1 MDKKKS
7 PSQRFRRNNMIPVIL
22 SGGSGSRL
30 WPLSRKA
37 FPKQFLA
44 LTAEQTLFQ
53 QTIERLAFEGMQ
65 PPLLVCNKE
74 HRFIVK
80 EQLASRKLGIQGL
93 MLEPFGRNTAP
104 AIAIAAMKLIEDGR
118 DELLLVLPA
127 DHVIEDHK
135 AFQRSLALATN
146 AAENGEM
153 VLFGIPAT
161 SPETGY
167 GYIKCDHNERNG
179 LPEGVNRVTNFV
191 EKPDEAR
198 AQQYVES
205 GDYYWNSGM
214 FLFRAS
220 VFLEELKKH
229 DPDIYDTCWAALE
242 RSAKNGDEV
251 LIDPETFACCPDNSI
266 DYAVMEKTEL
276 ACVVPMS
283 AGWSDVGS
291 WSSLWDV
298 LEKDEN
304 GNVARGDV
312 IVEDSR
318 NCLVHGN
325 GKLVTVVGLD
335 NIVVVET
342 KDATMIA
349 HKDKVQDVKKL
360 VNKLDAMKRSET
372 QNHCAVYRP
381 WGWYDSVDMG
391 GRFQVKRI
399 CVNPGAQLSLQ
410 MHHHRAEH
418 WIVVSGTAQVTCND
432 KTFLLTENQST
443 YIPVTSIH
451 RLANPGKIPLEIIEV
466 QSGSYLGEDDIER
479 LDDVYGRAHDKVA
492 SQSAR

>member
-1 MDKKKS
+1 
-7 PSQRFRRNNMIPVIL
+7 MIPVIL

-30 WPLSRKA
+30 WPLSRKL

-44 LTAEQTLFQ
+44 LTGEQTLFQ
-53 QTIERLAFEGMQ
+53 QTVERLAFEGMQ
-65 PPLLVCNKE
+65 APLLVCNKE

-80 EQLASRKLGIQGL
+80 EQLATRKLSVQGL
-93 MLEPFGRNTAP
+93 LLEPFGRNTAP
-104 AIAIAAMKLIEDGR
+104 AIAMAAMKLIEEGR

-127 DHVIEDHK
+127 DHVIEDQK

-146 AAENGEM
+146 AAERNAM
-153 VLFGIPAT
+153 VLFGIPAVR
-161 SPETGY
+161 PETGF
-167 GYIKCDHNERNG
+167 GYIKCDLSDRKG
-179 LPEGVNRVTNFV
+179 LPEGVNKVVQFV
-191 EKPDEAR
+191 EKPDEQR
-198 AQQYVES
+198 AQSFVES
-205 GDYYWNSGM
+205 GDYFWNSGM

-220 VFLEELKKH
+220 VFLDELRKH
-229 DPDIYDTCWAALE
+229 DPDIYDNCELALA
-242 RSAKNGDEV
+242 RSQRNGNEL
-251 LIDPETFACCPDNSI
+251 LIDPDSFACCPDNSI
-266 DYAVMEKTEL
+266 DYAVMEKTDL
-276 ACVVPMS
+276 ACVVPLS
-283 AGWSDVGS
+283 AGWNDVGS
-291 WSSLWDV
+291 WSSIWDV
-298 LEKDEN
+298 HEKDEN
-304 GNVARGDV
+304 GNVIKGDV
-312 IVEDSR
+312 IAEDTHNS
-318 NCLVHGN
+318 LIHGN
-325 GKLVTVVGLD
+325 GKLVTVLGLD

-342 KDATMIA
+342 KDAMMVA

-360 VNKLDAMKRSET
+360 VAKLDAKERSET

-399 CVNPGAQLSLQ
+399 CVNPGASLSLQ

-443 YIPVTSIH
+443 YIPVTAIH

-479 LDDVYGRAHDKVA
+479 LDDVYGRAPEHESEA
-492 SQSAR
+492 NSAR